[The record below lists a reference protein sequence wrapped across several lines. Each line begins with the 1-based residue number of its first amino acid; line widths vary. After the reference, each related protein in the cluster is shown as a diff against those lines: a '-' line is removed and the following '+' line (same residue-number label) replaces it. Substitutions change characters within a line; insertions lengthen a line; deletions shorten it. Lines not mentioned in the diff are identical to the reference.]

1 MQKDLAY
8 YFECQEDE
16 VAITKEGIKDNTICY
31 YGDISETNEE
41 LNISLPKYVVGD
53 VRCPNLV
60 STKGLER
67 LEVVTNDLSLPK
79 IDSKLASLKEV
90 WGYDTAGILDKKQ
103 DKKM

>member
-8 YFECQEDE
+8 YFDCQEE
-16 VAITKEGIKDNTICY
+16 EIAITEESIKDRTICY
-31 YGDISETNEE
+31 YGDISETKEE
-41 LNISLPKYVVGD
+41 LNVSLPKYVVGD
-53 VRCPNLV
+53 VRCPNLT
-60 STKGLER
+60 SIKGLER

-79 IDSKLASLKEV
+79 IDKALPNLKEV